1 MIGEGAEFAT
11 LAEARKQMAS
21 IIATQQGPQGRSIM
35 YDDEGCVM
43 IWDGRQFVDRLWIED
58 SAGRQVMLGQ

>member
-1 MIGEGAEFAT
+1 
-11 LAEARKQMAS
+11 MAS
-21 IIATQQGPQGRSIM
+21 IIATQKGPQGRSIM